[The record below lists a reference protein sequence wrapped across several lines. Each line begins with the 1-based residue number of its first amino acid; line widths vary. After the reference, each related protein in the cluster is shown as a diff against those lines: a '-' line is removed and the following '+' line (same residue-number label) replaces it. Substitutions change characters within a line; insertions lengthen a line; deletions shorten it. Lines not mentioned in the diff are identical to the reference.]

1 MTDLSTTTGP
11 ATAVRPQTWQ
21 RTLLRWMVSF
31 AGYPVGGAVAILLT
45 GPVDDLRAA
54 LAGGLVTGA
63 VLGAV
68 QAWAMGAARPR
79 ATTWTLASALGLM
92 AGLGLGASV
101 VDYRTG
107 LGDVALQGALCGL
120 LLGIAQAAVLLPR
133 LGLIALGWPVA
144 LAAIWALGWVTS
156 TSIGIRVEEQFTV
169 FGSSGALVATAL
181 TGVLPLLLHRRA
193 AGNAS

>member
-11 ATAVRPQTWQ
+11 ATAIRPQTWR

-31 AGYPVGGAVAILLT
+31 TGYPVGGAVAIVLT

-63 VLGAV
+63 VLGAI
-68 QAWAMGAARPR
+68 QAWAMGADRPR
-79 ATTWTLASALGLM
+79 VTTWTLASALGLM

-107 LGDVALQGALCGL
+107 LADVALQGALCGL